1 MVTPET
7 LYLSFNFSNR
17 LFRSGSALEF
27 ERHHFGPGTVL
38 LFDLDG
44 TLLDTNLANN
54 ESYRYAIWKVTG
66 KNYPELSNLKRV
78 TRKDVATLPGIT
90 SEILEQ
96 IVQIKKNSFWY
107 NREYT
112 YPLITHEILKQKSVN
127 TPCYIISSA
136 DKERVQQ
143 LARYYQ
149 LNRFVKGYIY
159 ADPEDKYCDIASKL
173 NVNPSDIILFE
184 DEADAITN
192 AINNGIDEKHIVPV
206 SAYTLK
212 KQIIAHNEYLS
223 QDTIG
228 YYSLDYVGYG
238 MPNNP
243 DFINTLKNQF
253 DKYSRDTLYNPLR
266 ALKGYLKRDI
276 RCIFDM
282 MNVPDLTVV
291 GIPRSKA
298 EYEYSEEQ
306 QYFRRGIQEAIQELQ
321 NEFGLPLIDGS
332 HFIMRH
338 TNTKTTHLS
347 KSENVENDGDMPYP
361 GITKA
366 TCNISDKVAGKDI
379 LLIDD
384 IYTLDV
390 NIDEDAIQALYD
402 MGAKS
407 VRFYAVCKTFKIRKR
422 R

>member
-1 MVTPET
+1 MTAD
-7 LYLSFNFSNR
+7 LFFLNIKNKSFLSR
-17 LFRSGSALEF
+17 C
-27 ERHHFGPGTVL
+27 VL

-90 SEILEQ
+90 SEMLEQ

-149 LNRFVKGYIY
+149 LDRFVKGYIY

-192 AINNGIDEKHIVPV
+192 ATNNGIDEKHIVPV

-212 KQIIAHNEYLS
+212 KQIIAHNEYLA
-223 QDTIG
+223 QDIIG
-228 YYSLDYVGYG
+228 YYSLDYMRYG

-253 DKYSRDTLYNPLR
+253 NEYNCDTLHNPLR

-282 MNVPDLTVV
+282 MNVQDLTVV

-298 EYEYSEEQ
+298 ECEYSNEQ
-306 QYFRRGIQEAIQELQ
+306 QYFRRGIQEAVQELQ

>member
-7 LYLSFNFSNR
+7 LYLSFNYNNR
-17 LFRSGSALEF
+17 RFTPGAILEF
-27 ERHHFGPGTVL
+27 ERHHFGPDTVL

-66 KNYPELSNLKRV
+66 KNYSELSNLKRV
-78 TRKDVATLPGIT
+78 TRKDVANLPGIT
-90 SEILEQ
+90 PELLEQ

-112 YPLITHEILKQKSVN
+112 YPLITHEILKRQSLN

-143 LARYYQ
+143 LARHYQ
-149 LNRFVKGYIY
+149 LDRFVKGYIY
-159 ADPEDKYCDIASKL
+159 ADPEDKYCNIATKL
-173 NVNPSDIILFE
+173 NVNPSDIVLFE
-184 DEADAITN
+184 DEANAITN
-192 AINNGIDEKHIVPV
+192 AVINGIEDKHIISV

-212 KQIIAHNEYLS
+212 KQIILHNEYLAN
-223 QDTIG
+223 DTIG
-228 YYSLDYVGYG
+228 YYSLDYVRYG

-253 DKYSRDTLYNPLR
+253 DEYSRNTLYNPLMT
-266 ALKGYLKRDI
+266 LKGYLKRDI

-282 MNVPDLTVV
+282 MNVEELAVV

-298 EYEYSEEQ
+298 EYMYSEEQ
-306 QYFRRGIQEAIQELQ
+306 QYFRRGIQEAVQELRT
-321 NEFGLPLIDGS
+321 EFGLPLIDGS
-332 HFIMRH
+332 HFIIRH

-366 TCNISDKVAGKDI
+366 TCDISDKVAGKNI

-402 MGAKS
+402 KGAKS
-407 VRFYAVCKTFKIRKR
+407 VRFYSVCKTFKIRKR
-422 R
+422 K